1 MRAIVE
7 LIKTYNVNVQ
17 RYDALIK
24 ELVRQHADYEIV
36 ASLPGSAEL
45 SHARLIA
52 ALGDDR
58 TQYENAT
65 SLQNAS
71 GISPITTQ
79 SGTTR
84 IVSSRWACSKFM
96 KQTFHEY
103 AGLSIEKSKW
113 AKAYYDAQ
121 RAKGKSAQMAKRSLA
136 YKWQRIIFRCWQ
148 DRQPYDEARYIA
160 SLRQANSPLITL
172 IDQAD

>member
-1 MRAIVE
+1 MRAKKKVEDRVNAIMMPTPFHRSGGHDPRGGCARDVE

-17 RYDALIK
+17 RHDALIK
-24 ELVRQHADYEIV
+24 ELVRQHSDYEIV
-36 ASLPGSAEL
+36 ALLPGSAEL

-84 IVSSRWACSKFM
+84 IVSSRW
-96 KQTFHEY
+96 
-103 AGLSIEKSKW
+103 
-113 AKAYYDAQ
+113 
-121 RAKGKSAQMAKRSLA
+121 LA
-136 YKWQRIIFRCWQ
+136 R
-148 DRQPYDEARYIA
+148 
-160 SLRQANSPLITL
+160 NS
-172 IDQAD
+172 